1 MLIGG
6 WLASKAASGVSK
18 TITDEMIEDD
28 SKKMCRILEGTFQD
42 VAFNFILNKA
52 ETKQVADKL
61 SKNLDS
67 DTLKDMY
74 AADNR
79 AQFAYNLIAEIAE
92 PVVRGREH
100 IYLPSTEDYIDGLK
114 KVLR

>member
-1 MLIGG
+1 ME
-6 WLASKAASGVSK
+6 
-18 TITDEMIEDD
+18 DE
-28 SKKMCRILEGTFQD
+28 FQT
-42 VAFNFILNKA
+42 VAFNFILNEN
-52 ETKQVADKL
+52 ETKQVADEL
-61 SKNLDS
+61 TDNLDS
-67 DTLKDMY
+67 DTFKDMY

-79 AQFAYNLIAEIAE
+79 AQFAHTLIAEIAE